1 MCQTVVSD
9 NRDRAEKGRGSV
21 VPVIS
26 SQATAKAIFTG
37 ALVLF
42 MVIQVRVAG
51 LDLLRRIFR
60 RRSAVARLD
69 RGSLL
74 FVTAA
79 AGLGIAGAFL
89 FEADVPSATI
99 GAGASAIRWLCFA
112 AGVTAIV
119 LGSLG
124 RQWAISTLG
133 RFFTLNVQITD
144 DQLVVTDGPYRWV
157 RHPSYTADI
166 LAFTGIGLALG
177 NWLALL
183 AAAVLPLL
191 GLLVR
196 IHVEEGAL
204 FTALGEPYRAYAAGR
219 KRLVPRVW

>member
-1 MCQTVVSD
+1 
-9 NRDRAEKGRGSV
+9 V

-26 SQATAKAIFTG
+26 SRPTARAIFVA

-42 MVIQVRVAG
+42 MVVQVRVAG
-51 LDLLRRIFR
+51 LDLLRRIL
-60 RRSAVARLD
+60 RRSKAVTRLD

-74 FVTAA
+74 LVTAA
-79 AGLGIAGAFL
+79 AGFGVGGAFL
-89 FEADVPSATI
+89 LEANVPSATI
-99 GAGASAIRWLCFA
+99 GAGVAPIRWLCFA
-112 AGVTAIV
+112 AGVAAIV
-119 LGSLG
+119 VGSLG

-133 RFFTLNVQITD
+133 RFFTLNVTIRD
-144 DQLVVTDGPYRWV
+144 DQRVVTNGPYRWV
-157 RHPSYTADI
+157 RHPSYTADVV
-166 LAFTGIGLALG
+166 AFTGIGLALD

-196 IHVEEGAL
+196 INVEEKAL
-204 FTALGEPYRAYAAGR
+204 LSNLGEPYRAYAEGK

>member
-1 MCQTVVSD
+1 MSSD
-9 NRDRAEKGRGSV
+9 VLRGRRSV

-26 SQATAKAIFTG
+26 SRPTARAIFVA

-42 MVIQVRVAG
+42 MVVQVRVAG
-51 LDLLRRIFR
+51 LDVLRRILR
-60 RRSAVARLD
+60 RGTGVARLD

-74 FVTAA
+74 LVTVA
-79 AGLGIAGAFL
+79 AGFGVGGAFL
-89 FEADVPSATI
+89 LEADVPSAII
-99 GAGASAIRWLCFA
+99 GAGVAPIRWLCFA

-119 LGSLG
+119 AGSLG

-133 RFFTLNVQITD
+133 RFFTLNVTISDGQR
-144 DQLVVTDGPYRWV
+144 VVTNGPYRWV
-157 RHPSYTADI
+157 RHPSYTAD
-166 LAFTGIGLALG
+166 LVAFTGIGLALG

-196 IHVEEGAL
+196 IRVEEKAL
-204 FTALGEPYRAYAAGR
+204 FANLEEPYRAYAEGK
-219 KRLVPRVW
+219 KRLIPRVW

>member
-1 MCQTVVSD
+1 MSTIIASH
-9 NRDRAEKGRGSV
+9 
-21 VPVIS
+21 P
-26 SQATAKAIFTG
+26 TAKAIFVG

-42 MVIQVRVAG
+42 MVVQVRVAG
-51 LDLLRRIFR
+51 ADVLRRIFR
-60 RRSAVARLD
+60 RASGVTRLD
-69 RGSLL
+69 KGSLL

-79 AGLGIAGAFL
+79 AGLGIGGAFL
-89 FEADVPSATI
+89 LEANVPSATI
-99 GAGASAIRWLCFA
+99 DAAPIGWFCFA

-133 RFFTLNVQITD
+133 RFFTLNVQISD
-144 DQLVVTDGPYRWV
+144 DQRVVTNGPYRWV
-157 RHPSYTADI
+157 RHPSYTADL

-183 AAAVLPLL
+183 AAFALPLL

-196 IHVEEGAL
+196 IHVEERAL
-204 FTALGEPYRAYAAGR
+204 LTNLGEPYRAYAQGR